1 MNIPNQVGRILCK
14 LGLHKYRVVEI
25 KFGFGTSG
33 KVEIVECERCGYTT
47 SRLAK

>member
-1 MNIPNQVGRILCK
+1 MNVPDQVGKILCK
-14 LGLHKYRVVEI
+14 LGLHEYSVIEV

-33 KVEIVECERCGYTT
+33 KVEIVECERCKHTT